1 MTQGVLYILYD
12 LGSPIDYLDELK
24 ISIESLRKYCDLPI
38 TVYTDRDLV
47 GQWRGFDNVN
57 LVKIDELKELAPEEQ
72 REDQSKRG
80 YTFLKLYALKNLPYD
95 FTIFVDTD
103 TYFLND
109 PSKLISEDNDLTI
122 CREIRYKRDAEKP
135 LTKKFN
141 TGFFIAKRGKNFN
154 SLIDKAIEIRNE
166 SAIKSHAWAC
176 DQGAIN
182 QALDY
187 TFDINLRIL
196 PQSWNVR
203 SVIKDMVNNANLLH
217 WHGNGL
223 KKYGEV
229 VELADTADLKSA
241 ERIAHAG
248 SSPAFA
254 TNKKNAIF
262 PEEEIKT
269 NVDDI

>member
-1 MTQGVLYILYD
+1 MTQGVLYIVYD

-24 ISIESLRKYCDLPI
+24 ASIQSLRKHCDLPI
-38 TVYTDRDLV
+38 TVCTDKDPA
-47 GQWRGFDNVN
+47 GQWWGFDNVN

-72 REDQSKRG
+72 REDKYKRG

-122 CREIRYKRDAEKP
+122 CREVRYKRDAEKP

-141 TGFFIAKRGKNFN
+141 TGFFIAKKGKNFN
-154 SLIDKAIEIRNE
+154 SLIHKAIEIRNE
-166 SAIKSHAWAC
+166 SAIKSHAWGC
-176 DQGAIN
+176 DQVAIN
-182 QALDY
+182 QALDH

-196 PQSWNVR
+196 PQAWNVR
-203 SVIKDMVNNANLLH
+203 GIIKKAVNNPSLLH
-217 WHGNGL
+217 WRGVGQ
-223 KKYGEV
+223 KAAEKYGEV

-254 TNKKNAIF
+254 TNKK
-262 PEEEIKT
+262 T
-269 NVDDI
+269 